1 MMAAVPGALLPIPL
15 VLATIV
21 LLIAGITP
29 TEAIPVY
36 ISVLVAHFVTHGLGM
51 LGRGQANRA

>member
-1 MMAAVPGALLPIPL
+1 MAAVPGTLLPIPL
-15 VLATIV
+15 VLAIIV

-36 ISVLVAHFVTHGLGM
+36 ISVLVAYFVTHGLGM

>member
-1 MMAAVPGALLPIPL
+1 LLPIPL
-15 VLATIV
+15 ALATIV
-21 LLIAGITP
+21 LLIAGITS

-36 ISVLVAHFVTHGLGM
+36 ISVLVAYLATHGLGM

>member
-1 MMAAVPGALLPIPL
+1 MAAVPGTLLPIPL

-36 ISVLVAHFVTHGLGM
+36 ISVLVAYFVSHALGM

>member
-1 MMAAVPGALLPIPL
+1 LLPIPL
-15 VLATIV
+15 ALATIV
-21 LLIAGITP
+21 LLIAGITS

-36 ISVLVAHFVTHGLGM
+36 ISVLVAYLVTHGLGM